1 MWVWAQAFFKPC
13 YGVQNGLRHGVH
25 FALLQKVFASVH
37 RGQRR
42 RHSGKGP
49 GGAFEQ
55 AARLQSAG
63 GGVKKPGKPDRLPG
77 FLNEPSAG
85 STGAPLGTAPF
96 LKSSPGLRRCRRVA
110 TAAAFRT
117 HGALC
122 RPLGPQ
128 PFFSSSE

>member
-1 MWVWAQAFFKPC
+1 MVSRRARPFWGWPSALRLQQTPAGRGRVWVWAQAFFKPC
-13 YGVQNGLRHGVH
+13 NGVQNGLRHGVH

-96 LKSSPGLRRCRRVA
+96 
-110 TAAAFRT
+110 
-117 HGALC
+117 
-122 RPLGPQ
+122 
-128 PFFSSSE
+128 